1 MRLQGP
7 VPWKKDS
14 TTGSESH
21 ESRDVPTEEL
31 LPTDL
36 GIVRHY
42 YSTALHCMM
51 FGKKRK
57 EFGSAGRSRSRRT
70 HIQAPAEWSTTSQ
83 VGASRRRVSIGSLT
97 IRAESATH
105 ARLHASCQSS
115 SWHHITI
122 HPSIHPCGCVNVC
135 LCACLPTLS
144 CVLNRTVT
152 TNHDGIGRAMDET
165 YCTMYTRENRWVQV
179 ENPTRLPT
187 VPRRGTQSH

>member
-83 VGASRRRVSIGSLT
+83 VGASRRRVSVD
-97 IRAESATH
+97 RFFD
-105 ARLHASCQSS
+105 
-115 SWHHITI
+115 
-122 HPSIHPCGCVNVC
+122 HPRRIHPCGCVNVC